1 MSDKRSNGFWLFLI
15 SRAFHNLASK
25 VFREIGLYRGQPP
38 VLTELGKQE
47 GITQSELAE
56 RLELTQA
63 TMTNLLNRLEASGF
77 IHRQR
82 NSRDSRCS
90 NLYLSE
96 AGKEKL
102 AEIRKT
108 TLHIDQVAFNGFTAE
123 EEETLNGFLK
133 RIHKNLVER
142 N

>member
-1 MSDKRSNGFWLFLI
+1 MTDKRSNGFWLFLV
-15 SRAFHNLASK
+15 SRAHHNFANK
-25 VFREIGLYRGQPP
+25 VFAEIGLFRGQTP
-38 VLTELGKQE
+38 VLSELGKHE

-56 RLELTQA
+56 KLELTQA
-63 TMTNLLNRLEASGF
+63 TMTNLLKRLEASGF

-102 AEIRKT
+102 AEIRKA
-108 TLHIDQVAFNGFTAE
+108 TLHIDQAAFNGFTAE
-123 EEETLNGFLK
+123 EEEVLNGFLK
-133 RIHKNLVER
+133 RIHKNLVAR

>member
-1 MSDKRSNGFWLFLI
+1 MTDKRSNGFWLFLI
-15 SRAFHNLASK
+15 SRAHHNLASK

-102 AEIRKT
+102 AEIRKA
-108 TLHIDQVAFNGFTAE
+108 TLHIDQTAFNGFTAE
-123 EEETLNGFLK
+123 EEEVLNGFLK
-133 RIHKNLVER
+133 RIHKNLVAR